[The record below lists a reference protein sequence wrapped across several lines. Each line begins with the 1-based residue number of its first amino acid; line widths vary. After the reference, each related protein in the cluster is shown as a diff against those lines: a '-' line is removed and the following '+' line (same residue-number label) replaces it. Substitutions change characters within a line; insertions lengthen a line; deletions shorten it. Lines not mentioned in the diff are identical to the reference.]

1 MYISQDFNNLYILDQ
16 KIDSSEL
23 SKLFAYQNYTC
34 PVFIQNVMHK
44 LDMDRNGVLNYDEFQ
59 NLMQNQN
66 GFSSVREAF
75 QESFFCI
82 FFYLFFSAKMSIYV

>member
-1 MYISQDFNNLYILDQ
+1 
-16 KIDSSEL
+16 
-23 SKLFAYQNYTC
+23 
-34 PVFIQNVMHK
+34 MHK

-75 QESFFCI
+75 QESLMSFFVIFFCKNEHLCLN
-82 FFYLFFSAKMSIYV
+82 FTLDL